1 MIPQSN
7 ELRLEV
13 TTKCNYNC
21 IICPREELTR
31 KKETMS
37 FELFKYI
44 FDKINSETAQY
55 DTLTFPGLGE
65 PLLDNTLDDKIIHA
79 KKHGYTVLMLT
90 NGSLL
95 TVDRFKRL
103 EDIGLDSVRV
113 SIYGDSPESYNMVH
127 RTKNADSFHR
137 VKENL
142 TEISRIKEHTSLLI
156 TYNVV
161 DGCNDSALASW
172 IEYWKDKV
180 DLLEVWRPHNW
191 VNARSY
197 RSVQQEKQ
205 KTCGR
210 PWKTPLQIQVDGT
223 VNMCCFDFDGKLLL
237 GDLKTQ
243 TLEEIFESSMFKEI
257 LKHHTTGDFKESG
270 LICEYCD
277 QRNLNKSDVM
287 IYNSKFDISERVKKV
302 STTYSDFTIA
312 ND

>member
-1 MIPQSN
+1 MIPESN

-21 IICPREELTR
+21 IICPREKLTR

-37 FELFKYI
+37 YELFKHI
-44 FDKINSETAQY
+44 FDKINSETSQY

-65 PLLDNTLDDKIIHA
+65 PLLDKTIDDKIIYA
-79 KKHGYTVLMLT
+79 KKHNYTVLMLT

-113 SIYGDSPESYNMVH
+113 SIYGDSPESYNIVH
-127 RTKNADSFHR
+127 RTKKADSFQR
-137 VKENL
+137 VRENL
-142 TEISRIKEHTSLLI
+142 TEISRIKDHTSLLI

-161 DGCNDSALASW
+161 EGCNDSALEPW

-191 VNARSY
+191 VDGRSY
-197 RSVQQEKQ
+197 RSVQREKT

-243 TLEEIFESSMFKEI
+243 TLEKIFESSMFKKI
-257 LKHHTTGDFKESG
+257 LKHHTSGDYKESG
-270 LICEYCD
+270 LICENCD
-277 QRNLNKSDVM
+277 QRNLDKSEVM
-287 IYNSKFDISERVKKV
+287 IYNSKFDIQERIRKV
-302 STTYSDFTIA
+302 STTYADI
-312 ND
+312 N

>member
-1 MIPQSN
+1 MIPESN

-21 IICPREELTR
+21 IICPREKLTR

-37 FELFKYI
+37 FELFRYI
-44 FDKINSETAQY
+44 FDKINSETSQY

-65 PLLDNTLDDKIIHA
+65 PLLDETLDDKITYA

-103 EDIGLDSVRV
+103 EDIGLDSIRV
-113 SIYGDSPESYNMVH
+113 SIYGDSPESYNAIH
-127 RTKNADSFHR
+127 GTKNTDSFQKI
-137 VKENL
+137 KENL
-142 TEISRIKEHTSLLI
+142 TEISRIKNKTSLLI

-161 DGCNDSALASW
+161 DGYNDSELESW

-191 VNARSY
+191 VDGRVY
-197 RSVQQEKQ
+197 RVIQEEKL

-223 VNMCCFDFDGKLLL
+223 VNMCCFDFNGKLLL

-243 TLEEIFESSMFKEI
+243 ALDKIFESSMFKKI
-257 LKHHTTGDFKESG
+257 LKHHTTGRFGGSR
-270 LICEYCD
+270 LICENCD
-277 QRNLNKSDVM
+277 QRNLDKSEVM
-287 IYNSKFDISERVKKV
+287 IYNSMYDINERVKQV
-302 STTYSDFTIA
+302 STTYKDITVIKG
-312 ND
+312 

>member
-1 MIPQSN
+1 MIPESN

-21 IICPREELTR
+21 IICPREKLTR

-37 FELFKYI
+37 FELFRYI
-44 FDKINSETAQY
+44 FDKINSETSQY

-65 PLLDNTLDDKIIHA
+65 PLLDETLDDKITYA
-79 KKHGYTVLMLT
+79 KKHGYTVLILT

-95 TVDRFKRL
+95 TPERFKRL

-113 SIYGDSPESYNMVH
+113 SIYGDSPESYNAIH
-127 RTKNADSFHR
+127 GTKNTDLFQK
-137 VKENL
+137 VKKNL
-142 TEISRIKEHTSLLI
+142 TEISRIKNKTSLLI

-161 DGCNDSALASW
+161 DGYNDSELESW

-191 VNARSY
+191 VDGRVY
-197 RSVQQEKQ
+197 RVIQEEKL

-210 PWKTPLQIQVDGT
+210 PWNTPLQIQVDGT

-243 TLEEIFESSMFKEI
+243 TLKEIFESSMFKKI
-257 LKHHTTGDFKESG
+257 LKHHTTGRFGGSR
-270 LICEYCD
+270 LICENCD
-277 QRNLNKSDVM
+277 QRNLNKSEVM
-287 IYNSKFDISERVKKV
+287 IYNSRYNINERVKQV
-302 STTYSDFTIA
+302 STTYKDITVIKG
-312 ND
+312 